1 MNIITTILIKFI
13 KFYKILIS
21 PFFGNS
27 CRYFPTCSDY
37 SIEALK
43 TYGFGKGFLL
53 MLKRIFSCH
62 PLKLLGGGEGFD
74 PVIKK
79 IKEKK

>member
-13 KFYKILIS
+13 EFYKILIS

-43 TYGFGKGFLL
+43 TYGFGKGLLL

-62 PLKLLGGGEGFD
+62 PLKFLGGGQGFD
-74 PVIKK
+74 PVVKK
-79 IKEKK
+79 VKGKK